1 MNVDNFT
8 LIEICEHCRKICSF
22 KVNFNTEAK
31 RMKPKAVLK
40 KYEELEN
47 EINELSE
54 PFDVDMEQKINFQK
68 KEPLLHV

>member
-40 KYEELEN
+40 KVLGAYKKREN
-47 EINELSE
+47 
-54 PFDVDMEQKINFQK
+54 
-68 KEPLLHV
+68 